1 MKVSLLILSALL
13 CQASLAKEFNPYEDM
28 ALHSDQKLPLQDKQ
42 YDKQYEDK
50 IAYLESELAKY
61 KNSLVEKSLYLEKS
75 QEGLKVKYEQEIAFL
90 KREVIYK
97 TKSLLEAQRQ
107 LEKINP
113 SEDMKNLIR
122 LNNEMAAQMRR
133 AEDQLAISQLKNDKG
148 RMPASVKAK

>member
-1 MKVSLLILSALL
+1 MKVSLLILSALI
-13 CQASLAKEFNPYEDM
+13 CQASMAKEFNPYEDI
-28 ALHSDQKLPLQDKQ
+28 ALYTDQKSPSKDKQ
-42 YDKQYEDK
+42 FDKQYEDK
-50 IAYLESELAKY
+50 VTYLESELAKY
-61 KNSLVEKSLYLEKS
+61 KDRLVEKSLYLEKS
-75 QEGLKVKYEQEIAFL
+75 QEGLKIKHEQEIAFL

-133 AEDQLAISQLKNDKG
+133 AEDQLAMSQLKNDKG
-148 RMPASVKAK
+148 RVPASIKSE